1 MAYTYSSWEYS
12 QGPNLYIDSSGFK
25 EIKEDKTFTYFY
37 IVTYS
42 PVEYKRK
49 VTDELGNSFYE
60 FKYSFGSSNVDRKV
74 LEEVTFNGKEKVI
87 KTVTHTVTES
97 GHKDTITKTFY
108 IDTNIASNLN
118 TNVHIKVDPNFSID
132 ITDWKFNASK
142 TITIPAAFNGIA
154 RGWVTLKETGYR
166 TESYTSYGTS
176 SSWNNTGASVT
187 DPPSTWSSG
196 NYPWKSARL
205 SIGYYDGAIKQYET
219 KDYTYW
225 TYKGDSYRSDNDGG
239 DVYKKKYHSYSYT
252 SYYTV
257 SYTYDQPYGTYGSL
271 NLNEVRKKIGD
282 YSDYASVAIRMRTS
296 TKLDKPPKVY
306 LDTATSKTSQRQALT
321 CSHSGGIAA
330 DELIEFYIPLSVIN
344 STFKDKSNIYVLIDK
359 DKCTVRDVYFYE
371 AYAYIE
377 LDVDRIPY
385 LNLLIQTYNAA
396 TDLWTTAC
404 VVPYM
409 NYREI
414 ETMRHNKQHISKNL
428 FLPSDLP
435 KTDKNYRIQLDTNMV
450 PKDAEMFTNFR
461 IDVLSKQLIT
471 PGSIIDKKLYLNNDT
486 TSNEAKNAEVEVSE
500 IDQLKLNA
508 IGSLNY
514 KSNTHPGF
522 LLQGANDVHAYIKNS
537 VFISEE
543 GVSEANISKNN
554 WYNYITNKNGGWI
567 SNNLFIANTYE
578 LPERLTIMKPSSSF
592 AKDTVLS
599 LRVPYNELKPNATYI
614 LKFTINASKDYIID
628 PNSII
633 NAADENNI
641 IKSLFYSES
650 SYDSNKVSIQ
660 NVNHITYSPAYK
672 LKTSSTTKFI
682 SEYDATKKDIPVNLR
697 IETKNIDKNTTG
709 YFTINFNRQAIKNIT
724 INRLQC
730 LCIDKNG
737 TKFVDVFE
745 PFIVSETSGR
755 EYDTSMTI
763 YYDGFN
769 IEQINPLLYND
780 MVYLREQLDSIRVQ
794 YEIEPYAWSDW
805 NEKYNGTELIT
816 DKEGHGYG
824 VNRNQPLRAIH
835 FNDVKKCCLNTYEE
849 LLKKKPPVILNTSP
863 TIFRDN
869 TGLIPLN
876 ENNVSEGFVLQ
887 HFKDKD
893 GNKMEIDKYFPEWRK
908 IIELINR
915 N

>member
-25 EIKEDKTFTYFY
+25 EIKADKTFTYFY

-49 VTDELGNSFYE
+49 VTDDLGKSFYE

-74 LEEVTFNGKEKVI
+74 LQEVTFNGKEKVT
-87 KTVTHTVTES
+87 KTVTHSVTED

-108 IDTNIASNLN
+108 IDTNINSNLN
-118 TNVHIKVDPNFSID
+118 TNVHIEVDPKFSID

-142 TITIPAAFNGIA
+142 AITTPADFNGVA
-154 RGWVTLKETGYR
+154 RGWVTIKETGTR
-166 TESYTSYGTS
+166 TQSYTSY
-176 SSWNNTGASVT
+176 
-187 DPPSTWSSG
+187 SSG
-196 NYPWKSARL
+196 SYWGAYSPYSLRNRASNSRDVVYYPN
-205 SIGYYDGAIKQYET
+205 GA
-219 KDYTYW
+219 YTSGKYHYW
-225 TYKGDSYRSDNDGG
+225 TYKGDEYRLNLETYDIQE
-239 DVYKKKYHSYSYT
+239 KKHYSYSYT

-257 SYTYDQPYGTYGSL
+257 SYTYDQAYGTYGSL
-271 NLNEVRKKIGD
+271 NLSEVRKKIGD
-282 YSDYASVAIRMRTS
+282 YSDYASVAIRMRS
-296 TKLDKPPKVY
+296 KTKLDKPPKVY
-306 LDTATSKTSQRQALT
+306 LDTSTTKTSSRQTLS
-321 CSHSGGIAA
+321 CNFSGEIAA
-330 DELIEFYIPLSVIN
+330 NELIEFYIPLSAIN
-344 STFKDKSNIYVLIDK
+344 STFKDKSSIYVIIEK
-359 DKCTVRDVYFYE
+359 DACTVRDVYFYE
-371 AYAYIE
+371 AYTYIE

-385 LNLLIQTYNAA
+385 LNLLVQAYNAA
-396 TDLWTTAC
+396 ADVWTTAC
-404 VVPYM
+404 VIPYM

-414 ETMRHNKQHISKNL
+414 ETMRNNKQHISKNL
-428 FLPSDLP
+428 FLPSNLP
-435 KTDKNYRIQLDTNMV
+435 KTDKNYRIQLDTNMA
-450 PKDAEMFTNFR
+450 PKEAEMFTNFR
-461 IDVLSKQLIT
+461 IDVLSKQLIV
-471 PGSIIDKKLYLNNDT
+471 PGSITDKKLYLNNDT
-486 TSNEAKNAEVEVSE
+486 IKNDAKNAEIEVSE

-508 IGSLNY
+508 IGSLKH

-522 LLQGANDVHAYIKNS
+522 LLKGANDIHAYIRNS
-537 VFISEE
+537 TFISED
-543 GVSEANISKNN
+543 GVNEANISKNN
-554 WYNYITNKNGGWI
+554 WYNYITSKNGGWV
-567 SNNLFIANTYE
+567 SNNLFLANTYE
-578 LPERLTIMKPSSSF
+578 LPEKIELMKPSANF
-592 AKDTVLS
+592 ATDTILS
-599 LRVPYNELKPNATYI
+599 LKVPYNELKPNATYL
-614 LKFTINASKDYIID
+614 LKFTINASKDYTID
-628 PNSII
+628 PNLTVNESSK
-633 NAADENNI
+633 NNV
-641 IKSLFYSES
+641 IKSSFYSES

-660 NVNHITYSPAYK
+660 NVEHVTYSPAYK
-672 LKTSSTTKFI
+672 LKTSNATSFV
-682 SEYDATKKDIPVNLR
+682 SEYDSTKKDIPVSIR

-709 YFTINFNRQAIKNIT
+709 YFTINFNRRVIKNIT

-730 LCIDKNG
+730 LCIDKDG

-745 PFIVSETSGR
+745 PFTVSETSGR
-755 EYDTSMTI
+755 EHDINMTI
-763 YYDGFN
+763 YYDGFH

-780 MVYLREQLDSIRVQ
+780 MVYLREQLDSIRLQ

-805 NEKYNGTELIT
+805 NEKYNGSELIT

-876 ENNVSEGFVLQ
+876 DTNVSEGFVLQ

-893 GNKMEIDKYFPEWRK
+893 GNVMEIDKYFPEWRK

>member
-25 EIKEDKTFTYFY
+25 VINEDKTFTYFY
-37 IVTYS
+37 VVTYS

-49 VTDELGNSFYE
+49 VTDDLGNSFYE

-74 LEEVTFNGKEKVI
+74 LEEITFNGKEKVT
-87 KTVTHTVTES
+87 KTVTHTVTED

-108 IDTNIASNLN
+108 IDTNITSNLQ

-132 ITDWKFNASK
+132 IKDWKFNASK
-142 TITIPAAFNGIA
+142 TITIPSAFNGIA
-154 RGWVTLKETGYR
+154 RGWVTLKETGTR
-166 TESYTSYGTS
+166 TQSYTSY
-176 SSWNNTGASVT
+176 
-187 DPPSTWSSG
+187 SSG
-196 NYPWKSARL
+196 SYWADYSPSSRSIDSRSSKNSRAYNPDTGYDDNGNRFYVSGDYSYFENADGSEYRVHNDTWKV
-205 SIGYYDGAIKQYET
+205 EE
-219 KDYTYW
+219 
-225 TYKGDSYRSDNDGG
+225 
-239 DVYKKKYHSYSYT
+239 KKYYSYSYT

-257 SYTYDQPYGTYGSL
+257 SYTYDQAYGTYGSL
-271 NLNEVRKKIGD
+271 NLNDVRGKVGD
-282 YSDYASVAIRMRTS
+282 YSDYASVAIRMRTN
-296 TKLDKPPKVY
+296 TKLDKPPTVY
-306 LDTATSKTSQRQALT
+306 LDTATSKTSQRQTLT
-321 CSHSGGIAA
+321 CSHSGEIAA

-344 STFKDKSNIYVLIDK
+344 STFKDKSSIYVLIDK
-359 DKCTVRDVYFYE
+359 GNCTVRDVYFYE
-371 AYAYIE
+371 AYVYIE

-385 LNLLIQTYNAA
+385 LNLLIQAYDAT

-404 VVPYM
+404 VIPYM

-414 ETMRHNKQHISKNL
+414 ETMRNNKQHISKNL

-471 PGSIIDKKLYLNNDT
+471 PGSIIDKKLCLNNDT
-486 TSNEAKNAEVEVSE
+486 TSNEAKNSEVEVSE

-508 IGSLNY
+508 IGSLSY
-514 KSNTHPGF
+514 KSDTHPGF
-522 LLQGANDVHAYIKNS
+522 LLKGANDVHAYIKNS

-543 GVSEANISKNN
+543 GVNEANISKNN

-578 LPERLTIMKPSSSF
+578 LPEKLVIMKPSSNF
-592 AKDTVLS
+592 ATDTILS

-614 LKFTINASKDYIID
+614 LKFTINASKDYVID
-628 PNSII
+628 PNSTI

-641 IKSLFYSES
+641 TKSLFYSES

-660 NVNHITYSPAYK
+660 NVEHITYSPAYK
-672 LKTSSTTKFI
+672 LKTSSSTTYI
-682 SEYDATKKDIPVNLR
+682 SEYDATKKDIPVSLR

-709 YFTINFNRQAIKNIT
+709 YFTINFNRRVIKNIT

-780 MVYLREQLDSIRVQ
+780 MVYLREQLDSIRTQ

-869 TGLIPLN
+869 TGLVPLN
-876 ENNVSEGFVLQ
+876 EDNISEGFVLQ
-887 HFKDKD
+887 HFKDRD
-893 GNKMEIDKYFPEWRK
+893 GNEMEIDKYFPEWRK